1 MKELDDLLDA
11 LASHMNTAIDD
22 EYGDDPTL
30 HRAYRAYKSAPKPL
44 VLEQVEY
51 DDIKVGE
58 GFLGWC
64 NLMYMTFSKSANRIK
79 DEQKGKCYRLPRE
92 EQ

>member
-1 MKELDDLLDA
+1 MKELYDLLKA
-11 LASHMNTAIDD
+11 L
-22 EYGDDPTL
+22 EYDL
-30 HRAYRAYKSAPKPL
+30 HRTDHQMSPGVYDTYQAYKAATKPM
-44 VLEQVEY
+44 VLEAVEY

-58 GFLGWC
+58 VFLGWC

>member
-1 MKELDDLLDA
+1 MKEFDDLLESLESWDRTNY
-11 LASHMNTAIDD
+11 MDD
-22 EYGDDPTL
+22 VYKQGFIK
-30 HRAYRAYKSAPKPL
+30 AYSKYKAAPEPM

-58 GFLGWC
+58 AFLGWC

-79 DEQKGKCYRLPRE
+79 DEQKGKCYRLPRDE
-92 EQ
+92 T